1 MKKTT
6 GELLEE
12 LTQLTQEFG
21 GYKELEPLPP
31 EILVDALQDKVHTE
45 EGKSRPVKSVKVKTN
60 PNEFIICPDCDGEG
74 VIDVDDSILPL
85 GLECGEIVRGV
96 EEKGLSET
104 RRRNEARCMGCRT
117 YGF

>member
-74 VIDVDDSILPL
+74 VIDVDDSILPP
-85 GLECGEIVRGV
+85 GFGVWRDCERCRGEGFVRN
-96 EEKGLSET
+96 EEKK
-104 RRRNEARCMGCRT
+104 
-117 YGF
+117 